1 MELNVSK
8 LREKFMNDLE
18 QKIKESPYLSKEQI
32 DQYNRD
38 VVEYLEEEIKDMDA
52 AIDQTMS
59 KIPKSVVFK
68 LI

>member
-18 QKIKESPYLSKEQI
+18 QKIKESPYLSQEQI

-52 AIDQTMS
+52 AIEQTMS

>member
-18 QKIKESPYLSKEQI
+18 QKIKESPYLSQEQI

-38 VVEYLEEEIKDMDA
+38 VVEYLEAEIKDMDA

>member
-1 MELNVSK
+1 
-8 LREKFMNDLE
+8 MNDLE
-18 QKIKESPYLSKEQI
+18 QKIKESPYLSQEQI

-38 VVEYLEEEIKDMDA
+38 VVEYLEAEIKDMDA

>member
-18 QKIKESPYLSKEQI
+18 QKIKESPYLSQEQI

>member
-1 MELNVSK
+1 
-8 LREKFMNDLE
+8 MNDLE
-18 QKIKESPYLSKEQI
+18 QKIKESPYLSQEQI